1 MNRVAVFDL
10 DGTIIDVRYRYF
22 RIFTLFLEI
31 KSLPN
36 LSFEEY
42 IQLRNEGQKDVSI
55 LEKYTNSSHLID
67 EFNSFKIEHIEKIE
81 YLKFDHVRPG
91 VLRLLNELSDN
102 NFNLELLTLRKNLV
116 NLLWQLDN
124 LSILSLFSK
133 ITHDFGKLSKSVYL
147 KSLKSKSNKVI
158 FIGDSD
164 LDYLAANES
173 GTHFYLVNDNY
184 FFTNKNLVRVKRFS
198 FEELLTEII
207 GD

>member
-42 IQLRNEGQKDVSI
+42 IQLRNDGQKDVTI
-55 LEKYTNSSHLID
+55 LEKFANSSTLID
-67 EFNSFKIEHIEKIE
+67 EFNSFKIEHLEKIE
-81 YLKFDHVRPG
+81 YLKLDHIRPG
-91 VLRLLNELSDN
+91 VLRLLNELSEND
-102 NFNLELLTLRKNLV
+102 FNLELLTLRKNLV

-133 ITHDFGKLSKSVYL
+133 ITHDFGELSKSVYL
-147 KSLKSKSNKVI
+147 KSLKSRSKKVI

-164 LDYLAANES
+164 LDYIAANDS
-173 GTHFYLVNDNY
+173 RTQFYLVNDNH
-184 FFTNKNLVRVKRFS
+184 FFTNKNLVKVKRFS
-198 FEELLTEII
+198 FDELLTELIVS
-207 GD
+207 